1 MLSWN
6 IIDLADLSHEYV
18 EVSLQS
24 GCDFRFWKL
33 QLVSY
38 YVGYDDCFKIFRAMG
53 KMLYIA
59 RTWMLACA
67 YKQGEQKET
76 KRKGGKGYKK
86 KQILKM
92 CAKWFNLMAKLW
104 QLCPSIWGI
113 F

>member
-6 IIDLADLSHEYV
+6 ITDLADLSHEYV

-53 KMLYIA
+53 KMLCIA

-67 YKQGEQKET
+67 YKQGEQK
-76 KRKGGKGYKK
+76 KNKK
-86 KQILKM
+86 KRQERIQKEADTEDV
-92 CAKWFNLMAKLW
+92 CKVV
-104 QLCPSIWGI
+104 
-113 F
+113 